1 MRKRQT
7 DRQKASSVG
16 SQMEAQR
23 VYSEVTTRRSYHVQL
38 DKEVGVGIY
47 LDKHGGRIME
57 AGLADP
63 GRSSLCRKAGF
74 RSPTSRERKQCGH
87 FLHTLSPYSL

>member
-1 MRKRQT
+1 M
-7 DRQKASSVG
+7 G